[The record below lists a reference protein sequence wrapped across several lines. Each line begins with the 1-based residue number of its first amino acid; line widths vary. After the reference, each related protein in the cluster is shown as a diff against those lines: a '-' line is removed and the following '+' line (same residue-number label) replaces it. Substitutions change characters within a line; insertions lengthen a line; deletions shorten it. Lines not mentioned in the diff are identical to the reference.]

1 MASLRWP
8 EPSAQPGPLQGG
20 PYEAWSDHIQR
31 PDSPGKACSYPV
43 WTTGEEA
50 KDEDSLVSS
59 GRLSGS
65 SGGHESC
72 APPHRPWKERAPQVL
87 GSPRLPRDSNPRLE
101 LLRDK
106 IRAQVQ
112 WQASCASLATS
123 TPSSASRLCKA
134 SSPAPRRKTR
144 KLKHS
149 PPAPASPG
157 QRRQLPW

>member
-1 MASLRWP
+1 MATLRWP

-20 PYEAWSDHIQR
+20 PYEAWSDHTQR
-31 PDSPGKACSYPV
+31 PDSPGKASSYPV
-43 WTTGEEA
+43 WTTGEA

-72 APPHRPWKERAPQVL
+72 VPPHGPWKERAPQVQ
-87 GSPRLPRDSNPRLE
+87 GSPRLPRESNPRLE
-101 LLRDK
+101 QLKDK

-123 TPSSASRLCKA
+123 TPSSASRLYKA

-149 PPAPASPG
+149 SAAPASPG
-157 QRRQLPW
+157 QWRLPR

>member
-1 MASLRWP
+1 MATLRWP
-8 EPSAQPGPLQGG
+8 KPSAQPGPLQGG
-20 PYEAWSDHIQR
+20 PYEAWSDHMQR

-72 APPHRPWKERAPQVL
+72 APPHGPWKERAPQVL
-87 GSPRLPRDSNPRLE
+87 GSPRLPRQSNPRLE
-101 LLRDK
+101 QLRDK

-123 TPSSASRLCKA
+123 TPSSASHLYKA

-157 QRRQLPW
+157 QWQLPR